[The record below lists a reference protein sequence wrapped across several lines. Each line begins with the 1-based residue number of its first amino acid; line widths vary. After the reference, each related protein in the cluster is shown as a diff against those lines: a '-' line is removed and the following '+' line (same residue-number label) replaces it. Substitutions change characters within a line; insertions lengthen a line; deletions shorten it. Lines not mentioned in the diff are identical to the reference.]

1 MYIGFSSYKKW
12 KDRDDIENIVGK
24 GSAEPVADNGTAQ
37 GRQLN
42 RRVEIYLYASQAMVD
57 AANAGTLK

>member
-1 MYIGFSSYKKW
+1 MKKVEGCGSSQ
-12 KDRDDIENIVGK
+12 
-24 GSAEPVADNGTAQ
+24 PVADNSTAS

-57 AANAGTLK
+57 SANAGKLN